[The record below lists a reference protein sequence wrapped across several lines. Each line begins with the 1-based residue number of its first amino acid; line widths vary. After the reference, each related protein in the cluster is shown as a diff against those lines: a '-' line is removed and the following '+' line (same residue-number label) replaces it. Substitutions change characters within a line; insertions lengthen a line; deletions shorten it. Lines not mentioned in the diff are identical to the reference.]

1 MMTLKILI
9 IDDHPT
15 QIDGY
20 KSILAFNQ
28 KGATIEVTACHDC
41 RQAFKVITNPL
52 NKEVFDTVFI
62 DYSIP
67 AFEEENLYTG
77 EDIALLAQ
85 KHFKDPKIAI
95 ITSHTEAIVLYNVL
109 KKVNPQALMVKSD
122 IDGDELLEAFDLLLQ
137 GSTYYSETVRIAKK
151 TMLSKEELLDTTNRK
166 IIELLAQGI
175 KTKNLPE
182 HLHLS
187 QSAIEKRKATIK
199 DALGIDKGNDEDI
212 LREVRKLG
220 LI

>member
-1 MMTLKILI
+1 MAIKLLI

-20 KSILAFNQ
+20 KSILSFNELN
-28 KGATIEVTACHDC
+28 KPLEITTCHNC
-41 RQAFKVITNPL
+41 KEAHKAITDPL
-52 NKEVFDTVFI
+52 NKDFFQLVFI

-67 AFEEENLYTG
+67 AYEEEKLYNG
-77 EDIALLAQ
+77 EDLAHLVR
-85 KHFKDPKIAI
+85 KYFHDPKIAI

-109 KKVNPQALMVKSD
+109 KRVNPEGLLVKSD
-122 IDGDELLEAFDLLLQ
+122 IDGEELLDAFHKLMQ
-137 GSTYYSETVRIAKK
+137 GERYYSETVSMAKK

-199 DALGIDKGNDEDI
+199 DALGIDKGTDEDI
-212 LREVRKLG
+212 LKAVRLMG
-220 LI
+220 LL

>member
-1 MMTLKILI
+1 MEIELLI

-20 KSILAFNQ
+20 KSILLLNDLNISIKFTVCFNCKEAHQ
-28 KGATIEVTACHDC
+28 
-41 RQAFKVITNPL
+41 VITNPL
-52 NKEVFDTVFI
+52 KKDVFHLVFI

-67 AFEEENLYTG
+67 AYEEAQLFNG
-77 EDIALLAQ
+77 EDLAQ
-85 KHFKDPKIAI
+85 LVTKHFLQPKIAI

-109 KKVNPQALMVKSD
+109 KRVNPQGLLVKSD
-122 IDGDELLEAFDLLLQ
+122 IDGEELLDAFHKLIQ
-137 GSTYYSETVRIAKK
+137 GERYYSETVSKAKK

-199 DALGIDKGNDEDI
+199 DALGIDKGTDEDI
-212 LREVRKLG
+212 LKAVRLMG
-220 LI
+220 LL

>member
-1 MMTLKILI
+1 MEIELLIL
-9 IDDHPT
+9 DDHPT

-20 KSILAFNQ
+20 KSILSLNDLNIS
-28 KGATIEVTACHDC
+28 IEFTACHDC
-41 RQAFKVITNPL
+41 KEAYQVIANPL
-52 NKEVFDTVFI
+52 NKERFQLVFI

-67 AFEEENLYTG
+67 PFEEKQLFTG
-77 EDIALLAQ
+77 EDLALLVH
-85 KHFKDPKIAI
+85 KHFLNPKIAI

-109 KKVNPQALMVKSD
+109 KRVNPLGLLVKSD
-122 IDGDELLEAFDLLLQ
+122 IDGDELLDAFHKLIQ
-137 GSTYYSETVRIAKK
+137 GENYYSETVSKAKK

-199 DALGIDKGNDEDI
+199 DALGIDKGTDEDI
-212 LREVRKLG
+212 LKAVRLMG
-220 LI
+220 LL

>member
-1 MMTLKILI
+1 MSSSIQGHYKPLK
-9 IDDHPT
+9 H
-15 QIDGY
+15 
-20 KSILAFNQ
+20 
-28 KGATIEVTACHDC
+28 
-41 RQAFKVITNPL
+41 
-52 NKEVFDTVFI
+52 
-62 DYSIP
+62 
-67 AFEEENLYTG
+67 TG

>member
-1 MMTLKILI
+1 MDIELLI

-20 KSILAFNQ
+20 KSILSLNELNLN
-28 KGATIEVTACHDC
+28 IYVTACHDC
-41 RQAFKVITNPL
+41 KEAHRVITNPL
-52 NKEVFDTVFI
+52 HKERFQLVFI

-67 AFEEENLYTG
+67 PFEEEQLFNG
-77 EDIALLAQ
+77 EDLAKLVA
-85 KHFKDPKIAI
+85 KHFVNPKIAI

-109 KKVNPQALMVKSD
+109 KRVNPQGLLVKSD
-122 IDGDELLEAFDLLLQ
+122 IDGEELLDAFQALMKCEI
-137 GSTYYSETVRIAKK
+137 YYSETVSKAKK

-175 KTKNLPE
+175 KTKNLPD

-199 DALGIDKGNDEDI
+199 DALGIDKGTDEDI
-212 LREVRKLG
+212 LKAVRLMG
-220 LI
+220 LL

>member
-1 MMTLKILI
+1 MVLKILI

-20 KSILAFNQ
+20 KSILSFNEA
-28 KGATIEVTACHDC
+28 GTPIETIACHNC
-41 RQAFKVITNPL
+41 REAFETITKPL
-52 NKEVFDTVFI
+52 NKEVFSAIFI

-67 AFEEENLYTG
+67 PFEEENLFTG

-85 KHFKDPKIAI
+85 KHFAEPKIAI
-95 ITSHTEAIVLYNVL
+95 ITSHTEAIVLYNVI
-109 KKVNPQALMVKSD
+109 KRVNPQVLLVKSD
-122 IDGDELLEAFDLLLQ
+122 IDGDELLEAFNFLLQ
-137 GSTYYSETVRIAKK
+137 GDTYYSETVRIAKK
-151 TMLSKEELLDTTNRK
+151 ALLSKEELLDTTNRK

-175 KTKNLPE
+175 KTKNLPY
-182 HLHLS
+182 HLYLS

-199 DALGIDKGNDEDI
+199 DALGIDKGNDEDL

-220 LI
+220 LL